1 MFCNLADAIE
11 SETQAQLVGYAV
23 DAELL
28 YSKQCAIDT
37 GEELLGTPLK
47 LSDEVISS
55 VAAKIATA
63 RRLHGADSTYVIGL
77 FAGLDWLFEGA
88 DADGVRRQ
96 LHDRVLELEGAPEP
110 AAALPDAVVADP
122 KSGPAID
129 GGIVEN
135 AWVKGAVKWFNNDKG
150 YGFISTESD
159 TDVFVHWRDISS
171 WDRSL
176 GQGDEVEF
184 MVTKTA
190 KGYQAVNVMKSDKP
204 PAGESADR
212 TDVADSEASV
222 EESAVASS
230 TEIDAE
236 SSESAAETPQS
247 AEPAESSEAW
257 NDGDSDSAE
266 GVPDK
271 GEIRGAMESAAV
283 EGSGADRE
291 TAATSEPEGQAE
303 EAVPSNHTTDA
314 AESHTD
320 DQDSAQAV

>member
-1 MFCNLADAIE
+1 
-11 SETQAQLVGYAV
+11 
-23 DAELL
+23 
-28 YSKQCAIDT
+28 
-37 GEELLGTPLK
+37 LGTPLT

-77 FAGLDWLFEGA
+77 FAGLDWLFEGS

-96 LHDRVLELEGAPEP
+96 LHNRVLEIERAPEP
-110 AAALPDAVVADP
+110 AADLPDAVVAEP
-122 KSGPAID
+122 KSDPAID
-129 GGIVEN
+129 GGVVEN

-171 WDRSL
+171 WYRSL

-212 TDVADSEASV
+212 TDVADTEASV
-222 EESAVASS
+222 EESAVANS
-230 TEIDAE
+230 TEEIDTE
-236 SSESAAETPQS
+236 SSESAAEAPPG
-247 AEPAESSEAW
+247 AEPAESSKAW
-257 NDGDSDSAE
+257 NNGDSDSAE
-266 GVPDK
+266 RVPDEV
-271 GEIRGAMESAAV
+271 EIPGAMGSAAV

-291 TAATSEPEGQAE
+291 TAATSEPEGEAE
-303 EAVPSNHTTDA
+303 EAIPSNHTTDA
-314 AESHTD
+314 AENHTN

>member
-1 MFCNLADAIE
+1 M
-11 SETQAQLVGYAV
+11 
-23 DAELL
+23 
-28 YSKQCAIDT
+28 
-37 GEELLGTPLK
+37 GTPLT

-63 RRLHGADSTYVIGL
+63 RRLHGADSTYIVGL
-77 FAGLDWLFEGA
+77 FAGLDWLFEGS
-88 DADGVRRQ
+88 DADGVRRR
-96 LHDRVLELEGAPEP
+96 LHNRVLEIEGAPEP
-110 AAALPDAVVADP
+110 AADLSDAVVAEP
-122 KSGPAID
+122 KFDPAID
-129 GGIVEN
+129 DGVVEN

-204 PAGESADR
+204 LGESADR

-222 EESAVASS
+222 EEPEVASS
-230 TEIDAE
+230 TEIDTE
-236 SSESAAETPQS
+236 SSESAAETPQG
-247 AEPAESSEAW
+247 AEPAESSKAW
-257 NDGDSDSAE
+257 NDGASDSAE
-266 GVPDK
+266 RVPDE
-271 GEIRGAMESAAV
+271 GEIPGAMESAAV
-283 EGSGADRE
+283 GGSGADRE

-303 EAVPSNHTTDA
+303 EVVPSNHTTDA
-314 AESHTD
+314 AENHTN